1 VVVIILLQQITSPSQ
16 NMVSPARHRGFAETY
31 VRTGTRV
38 LRAGA
43 LPNIRIISGLA
54 LALILGMLLV
64 MQPGQHQAREY
75 PRSRAEMRTGGSVHP
90 TGHASSSSTC
100 QALRGTGFHLL
111 DDATNVPDACGHL
124 PVPALRIANDE
135 YSICARTA
143 HNLMDSH
150 LRASKGYWPDCA
162 EIFHVLDKEA
172 APVPVGI
179 TARTP
184 APTKGLVVDV
194 GANVGSC
201 TMWLAARGYDVVS
214 FEPKPI
220 HVAMIKASAS
230 LNADIGR
237 RITLHGIGLSD
248 KSASGVVLVSESSNS
263 GNSWIFMGSPQEA
276 TNSSEAIGG
285 PRASTVSADTGI
297 ALGRLDDF
305 CVEPIE
311 ILKVDTQGF
320 ELHVLRGATRLLHQG
335 AIRRIKLEFWPF
347 GLRKHGSDP
356 VQLLELLH
364 EHGYAL
370 SEGGNALRRTEF
382 QALVDRLC
390 PRDDLPGCANH
401 FVDVVAIRHL

>member
-1 VVVIILLQQITSPSQ
+1 
-16 NMVSPARHRGFAETY
+16 MVSPARHRGFAETY
-31 VRTGTRV
+31 VCTGTRV

-124 PVPALRIANDE
+124 PLRIANDE

-184 APTKGLVVDV
+184 APTK
-194 GANVGSC
+194 SC
-201 TMWLAARGYDVVS
+201 RARAG
-214 FEPKPI
+214 
-220 HVAMIKASAS
+220 
-230 LNADIGR
+230 
-237 RITLHGIGLSD
+237 
-248 KSASGVVLVSESSNS
+248 
-263 GNSWIFMGSPQEA
+263 
-276 TNSSEAIGG
+276 
-285 PRASTVSADTGI
+285 
-297 ALGRLDDF
+297 
-305 CVEPIE
+305 
-311 ILKVDTQGF
+311 
-320 ELHVLRGATRLLHQG
+320 
-335 AIRRIKLEFWPF
+335 
-347 GLRKHGSDP
+347 
-356 VQLLELLH
+356 
-364 EHGYAL
+364 
-370 SEGGNALRRTEF
+370 
-382 QALVDRLC
+382 ALV
-390 PRDDLPGCANH
+390 P
-401 FVDVVAIRHL
+401 AIVLWWGGVPLVWI